1 MILIRGESQNQGAQ
15 ERENAQPDA
24 WFLCSRLNEI
34 DPLLVIGIY
43 MTLSQSRQNSDLLSF
58 CSSLIKSPL
67 RLS

>member
-34 DPLLVIGIY
+34 DPLLIIGIY
-43 MTLSQSRQNSDLLSF
+43 MTYHSLGKIATCCLSAH
-58 CSSLIKSPL
+58 P
-67 RLS
+67 